1 MIVIKTLSGTRFTL
15 NGIQYFKNYISAVY
29 GNKIEIFNC
38 YERKDVLL
46 PQTHFNQFTVDGVYY
61 SDAASL
67 QSALLGVIYYRENLA
82 NGGVINDQD
91 NIDIKK
97 TFKILPNQ
105 TNQEILAKINNLPTY
120 TVSEKQSVWFVGI
133 ELGME
138 VICEIG
144 GTNMVNYVYD
154 PRVVKYKMM
163 NKGKGDYGIGALQ
176 LTLND
181 IELVYERVATDT
193 DIIADPTTDT
203 FSFGTLSGMSIS
215 EWLNTANPSI
225 IIQPQDQGYTLFKG
239 VESDFSKS
247 YLWIGAPGLYGSS
260 ALQASISDFQI
271 ISDTV
276 TNSVEQ
282 DNIDIR
288 KAFNY
293 LASDTTLQILS
304 KINALA
310 SYSVNEKQS
319 VWFTGHRSVGTVRSA
334 TPPVT
339 CMYKMMNNGKGVY
352 GLGGTQLSLTDIELI
367 YHKPF
372 EVQEVESDPL
382 NTITSL
388 GNIPDGNYLSVANN
402 TEWDF
407 SDSDRTYYFSYTHD
421 SILYIAE
428 FVGSPSIYGG
438 SDLDTSDFSAGD
450 FITSSPGVSMIPGV
464 QSITG
469 PTVDNSDPLYPI
481 INLPTPQQ
489 LFEYEST
496 VVGLSSPIV
505 FQTNNGELVKGKI
518 KLGEQGLELSGQSGG
533 VYIAGDIDGVFIF
546 NLKKIY
552 NGAEGFI
559 EVDAGNKGLIYNY
572 PPGNLQNLSLVHKGY
587 VDIKANSSEQSTITF
602 DKPTIYNSPT
612 IPASYDGFTSVL
624 TNARIGVIQKIYHLD
639 NVIPVFPA
647 NWVLIGYGTYVTNV
661 LNIIYAEWIEDE
673 RVEYWIIQQA

>member
-1 MIVIKTLSGTRFTL
+1 M
-15 NGIQYFKNYISAVY
+15 
-29 GNKIEIFNC
+29 
-38 YERKDVLL
+38 
-46 PQTHFNQFTVDGVYY
+46 
-61 SDAASL
+61 
-67 QSALLGVIYYRENLA
+67 A

-91 NIDIKK
+91 NIDIRK

-138 VICEIG
+138 VIGEIG
-144 GTNMVNYVYD
+144 GINMVNYVYD

-163 NKGKGDYGIGALQ
+163 NKGKGDYGIGGLQ

-203 FSFGTLSGMSIS
+203 FSFGTLSGMSVI
-215 EWLNTANPSI
+215 EWLNTANPSV

-247 YLWIGAPGLYGSS
+247 YLWIGAPGVYGNS

-276 TNSVEQ
+276 TNSLDQ

-339 CMYKMMNNGKGVY
+339 CLYKMMNNGRGVY
-352 GLGGTQLSLTDIELI
+352 GLGGTQLLLTDIELI

-421 SILYIAE
+421 SISYIAE
-428 FVGSPSIYGG
+428 FVGSPAIYGG

-469 PTVDNSDPLYPI
+469 PTVDNSDPMNLI
-481 INLPTPQQ
+481 INTPD
-489 LFEYEST
+489 LKKVLDSGSIAT
-496 VVGLSSPIV
+496 GLSSPLSI
-505 FQTNNGELVKGKI
+505 QSSNNNNVKGAISFKHDGI
-518 KLGEQGLELSGQSGG
+518 EILGQAGG
-533 VYIAGDIDGVFIF
+533 VNINGDTLGVVI
-546 NLKKIY
+546 
-552 NGAEGFI
+552 
-559 EVDAGNKGLIYNY
+559 KGLLRIDSPSTIGSIDVFAPNRGLQYSSE
-572 PPGNLQNLSLVHKGY
+572 PSGLQNLSLVHKSY

-639 NVIPVFPA
+639 NFIPVFPA